1 MYRVLI
7 VDDEA
12 IERKGLEMILTES
25 FSSSITIAEADSGRT
40 AILKAEEFRPDI
52 IFLDIKMPGIDGV
65 EAAKEIKKL
74 NRNVTIF
81 MLTAFDKFEYARQL
95 MKIGVRDYIL
105 KPYSRE
111 EVIEPLKKALQ
122 EIEQDKAKRTEEL
135 TLRDNY
141 QRALS
146 IVQSRVITSMF
157 MQASNK
163 PNIMALD
170 LEETFQKESF
180 VLVLEWMK
188 TNEATNHQEPID
200 FLPFIQTGLNYS
212 FPNHFIGEETMG
224 RIPILIQID
233 EKNKDQKTKMKELA
247 MTCGRELIS
256 KLRHAFPDFT
266 FSIGIGR
273 LYDEVEKFVQ
283 SYHEALYALS
293 SIKHPYQVQFYSQLL
308 TEKEDSQGITYSY
321 DLEKKLLEAVTS
333 GLVDDVPIH
342 YKKYI
347 DSLLAYSKN
356 SKEMEEKVSE
366 FLILLSRQIIDSGI
380 SITFNKNLAESNS
393 IYKLQDE
400 LMSIANH
407 IHSMYYSQSKD
418 IMVIAKEYIVDHFD
432 KAITLEEVAEV
443 VNLSPQYFSKTFKE
457 RAGCSFIDYL
467 TELRVGRAKEL
478 IRSKQ
483 QSVKEVCFH
492 VGYKDPNYFSRVFK
506 KYTGISPSDYR
517 QSIH

>member
-12 IERKGLEMILTES
+12 IERKGLEMIITENFPS
-25 FSSSITIAEADSGRT
+25 VLIDEADSGRT

-65 EAAKEIKKL
+65 EAAKEIKKM
-74 NRNVTIF
+74 NRSVNIF
-81 MLTAFDKFEYARQL
+81 TLTAFDKFEYARQL

-105 KPYSRE
+105 KPYNRE
-111 EVIEPLKKALQ
+111 EIIEPLQKALQ
-122 EIEQDKAKRTEEL
+122 EIEQEKAKRTEEL
-135 TLRDNY
+135 TLKDNY

-157 MQASNK
+157 IQASTKQNVI
-163 PNIMALD
+163 PLD

-180 VLVLEWMK
+180 VMVVEWQK
-188 TNEATNHQEPID
+188 IKEATSHQDPKE
-200 FLPFIQTGLNYS
+200 FIPYIQSGLNYS
-212 FPNHFIGEETMG
+212 FPNHFIGEETMN
-224 RIPILIQID
+224 RIPILVQVED
-233 EKNKDQKTKMKELA
+233 KNTDQKTKLRELA
-247 MTCGRELIS
+247 MTCGRDLIS
-256 KLRHAFPDFT
+256 KLKQAFPAFG

-293 SIKHPYQVQFYSQLL
+293 SSKRPYQVHLYSQLL
-308 TEKEDSQGITYSY
+308 VEKEDHQGRTYSY
-321 DLEKKLLEAVTS
+321 ELEKKLLEAVTS

-342 YKKYI
+342 YKNYF
-347 DSLLAYSKN
+347 DSLVAYTN
-356 SKEMEEKVSE
+356 STKEMEEKVSE
-366 FLILLSRQIIDSGI
+366 FLVLLSRQIIDAGI
-380 SITFNKNLAESNS
+380 SITVNKTIVEGNS
-393 IYKLQDE
+393 VFTLQDE

-418 IMVIAKEYIVDHFD
+418 IMAIAKEYIADHFD

-443 VNLSPQYFSKTFKE
+443 VNLSPQYFSKIFKE
-457 RAGCSFIDYL
+457 RAECSFIDYL
-467 TELRVGRAKEL
+467 TELRVERAKEL

-483 QSVKEVCFH
+483 KSVKEVCFH

>member
-12 IERKGLEMILTES
+12 IERKGLEMILTEN
-25 FSSSITIAEADSGRT
+25 FPSIVIDEADSGRT

-74 NRNVTIF
+74 NRNVNIF

-95 MKIGVRDYIL
+95 VKIGVQDYIL
-105 KPYSRE
+105 KPYNRE
-111 EVIEPLKKALQ
+111 EIIEPLKKAIQ
-122 EIEQDKAKRTEEL
+122 EIEQEKAKRTEEL

-141 QRALS
+141 RRALS
-146 IVQSRVITSMF
+146 IVQSRVITSML

-163 PNIMALD
+163 QNVIHLD
-170 LEETFQKESF
+170 LDETFQKESF
-180 VLVLEWMK
+180 VIVFEWMK
-188 TNEATNHQEPID
+188 MNETPHHQEPGEFIS
-200 FLPFIQTGLNYS
+200 FIQTGLNHY
-212 FPNHFIGEETMG
+212 FPNHFVGEETLG
-224 RIPILIQID
+224 RIPVLIQVD
-233 EKNKDQKTKMKELA
+233 EKYSNQKPKVKELA
-247 MTCGRELIS
+247 MTCGREMIF
-256 KLRHAFPDFT
+256 KLRQAFPDFT

-293 SIKHPYQVQFYSQLL
+293 SIKRPYQVQFYSQLL

-333 GLVDDVPIH
+333 GLVDGVPVH

-347 DSLLAYSKN
+347 DSLVAYSKN
-356 SKEMEEKVSE
+356 TKEMEEKVSE
-366 FLILLSRQIIDSGI
+366 FLVLLSRQIIDSGI
-380 SITFNKNLAESNS
+380 SITVNKNLAESNS
-393 IYKLQDE
+393 VFKLQEE
-400 LMSIANH
+400 LMSIANY

-418 IMVIAKEYIVDHFD
+418 IMAIAKEYIADHFD

-457 RAGCSFIDYL
+457 RAGSSFIDYL
-467 TELRVGRAKEL
+467 TELRVKRAKEL
-478 IRSKQ
+478 IRSRQK
-483 QSVKEVCFH
+483 SVKEVCFH

-506 KYTGISPSDYR
+506 KYTGTSPSDYR
-517 QSIH
+517 QSIQ

>member
-12 IERKGLEMILTES
+12 IERKGLEMIITENFPS
-25 FSSSITIAEADSGRT
+25 VLIDEADSGRT

-65 EAAKEIKKL
+65 EAAKEIKKT
-74 NRNVTIF
+74 NRSINIF

-105 KPYSRE
+105 KPYNRE
-111 EVIEPLKKALQ
+111 EIIEPLKNALQ
-122 EIEQDKAKRTEEL
+122 EIEQEKAKRTEEL

-141 QRALS
+141 RRALS
-146 IVQSRVITSMF
+146 IVQSRVITSML

-163 PNIMALD
+163 QNIISLD

-180 VLVLEWMK
+180 VMVFEWK
-188 TNEATNHQEPID
+188 NLTETIHQQESRKFIS
-200 FLPFIQTGLNYS
+200 FIQNGLSAY
-212 FPNHFIGEETMG
+212 FPNHFVGEETMD

-233 EKNKDQKTKMKELA
+233 DKSNNQKTKVKELA
-247 MTCGRELIS
+247 MTCGREMIS
-256 KLRHAFPDFT
+256 KLRQDFPDFG

-273 LYDEVEKFVQ
+273 FYDEVEKFVQ

-293 SIKHPYQVQFYSQLL
+293 ALKRPNQVQFYSQLI
-308 TEKEDSQGITYSY
+308 TEKEEHQGRTYSY
-321 DLEKKLLEAVTS
+321 ALEKKLLEAVTS

-342 YKKYI
+342 YKKYM
-347 DSLLAYSKN
+347 DALVAYCKN
-356 SKEMEEKVSE
+356 TKEMEEKASE
-366 FLILLSRQIIDSGI
+366 FLVLLSRQMLDSGI
-380 SITFNKNLAESNS
+380 SIPVNRTLVESNGVF
-393 IYKLQDE
+393 KLQNE

-418 IMVIAKEYIVDHFD
+418 IMAIAKEYIAEHFD
-432 KAITLEEVAEV
+432 KALTLEDVAEV
-443 VNLSPQYFSKTFKE
+443 VNLSPQYFSKIFKE

-467 TELRVGRAKEL
+467 TEMRVARAKEL

-483 QSVKEVCFH
+483 KSVKEVCYH

>member
-12 IERKGLEMILTES
+12 IERKGLEMIITENFPS
-25 FSSSITIAEADSGRT
+25 VLIEEADSGRT
-40 AILKAEEFRPDI
+40 AILKAEEFRPDV

-74 NRNVTIF
+74 NRSANIF

-105 KPYSRE
+105 KPYNRE
-111 EVIEPLKKALQ
+111 EIIEPLKVAIQ
-122 EIEQDKAKRTEEL
+122 EIEQEKAKRTEEL
-135 TLRDNY
+135 TLKDNY
-141 QRALS
+141 RRALS
-146 IVQSRVITSMF
+146 IVQSRVITSML

-163 PNIMALD
+163 HNVMPLD
-170 LEETFQKESF
+170 LDETFQKESF
-180 VLVLEWMK
+180 VMVFEWTKM
-188 TNEATNHQEPID
+188 NETSQQQEPREFIS
-200 FLPFIQTGLNYS
+200 FIQTGLNHY
-212 FPNHFIGEETMG
+212 FPNHFIGEETMD
-224 RIPILIQID
+224 RIPILIQVED
-233 EKNKDQKTKMKELA
+233 KNNDHQKSRVKELA
-247 MTCGRELIS
+247 TTCGRELIS
-256 KLRHAFPDFT
+256 KLKQTFPDYG

-293 SIKHPYQVQFYSQLL
+293 SIKRPYQVQFYSHL
-308 TEKEDSQGITYSY
+308 TIENQQGITYPY

-333 GLVDDVPIH
+333 GRVDDVPLY

-347 DSLLAYSKN
+347 DSLVAYSKN
-356 SKEMEEKVSE
+356 TDEIEEKVSE
-366 FLILLSRQIIDSGI
+366 FLILLSRQIMDSGI
-380 SITFNKNLAESNS
+380 TMTVNKN
-393 IYKLQDE
+393 IGVFKLQDE

-407 IHSMYYSQSKD
+407 IHSMYYSKSKD
-418 IMVIAKEYIVDHFD
+418 IMVLAKEYIADHYD
-432 KAITLEEVAEV
+432 KAITLEEVAEA

-457 RAGCSFIDYL
+457 RAGSSFIDYL
-467 TELRVGRAKEL
+467 TELRVERAKEL

-483 QSVKEVCFH
+483 KSVKEVCYH

-506 KYTGISPSDYR
+506 KYTGVSPSDYR